1 LGSGP
6 PLGDR
11 RGLVGYVPQ
20 GSGAVLGYMV
30 MRKFLTLL
38 WLLAAVAAVV
48 YHYNGGQRQIRR
60 EKAYAQYIQIEK
72 LEQADNPDWEDIID
86 RYDALSAMLPVD
98 EDPLVLQQ
106 IRLAKCRAQLEALE
120 LNDAI
125 TLLQDLLD
133 EVATQYGENAAIS
146 RSVRETMGRA
156 QFMAGWVLQEIGSPE
171 NEYRPRF
178 ERSRQI
184 FRYLAEHDD
193 AACNKE
199 YKQRIEEAVGAM
211 SDGDG

>member
-1 LGSGP
+1 
-6 PLGDR
+6 
-11 RGLVGYVPQ
+11 
-20 GSGAVLGYMV
+20 

-38 WLLAAVAAVV
+38 WLLAAVIAVV

-60 EKAYAQYIQIEK
+60 EKAYVRYVQIQN
-72 LEQADNPDWEDIID
+72 LEQEDNPDWVDIID
-86 RYDALSAMLPVD
+86 RYDALAAMLPVD
-98 EDPLVLQQ
+98 EDRLVLQQ
-106 IRLAKCRAQLEALE
+106 IRLAKCSAQLEALE
-120 LNDAI
+120 LNAAI
-125 TLLQDLLD
+125 ESLQGLLN
-133 EVATQYGENAAIS
+133 EVATQYGEDAPIS
-146 RSVRETMGRA
+146 RAVRETMGRA

-193 AACNKE
+193 IAG
-199 YKQRIEEAVGAM
+199 YKQYKRRVEDAVGEM